1 MENINK
7 KWEDYNLDENL
18 IKALHKLNYDKP
30 LEVQDKVI
38 PLLLQEKN
46 VTVKSQTGTGK
57 TASFGIPLCQL
68 IDWNENDAVAMILTP
83 TRELALQIK
92 NEISNISVYKR
103 LKVAALI
110 GKQPIS
116 KQITDL
122 KQKTHI
128 IVGTPGR
135 VLDHLKRNTI
145 DISKIKYFVLDE
157 ADEMLN
163 MGFLPDVDTILKMAN
178 KQKTTLL
185 FSATMPIQ
193 IVELARRYQKK
204 PVIIEMQSEEMTN
217 RINQY
222 YYRVEEADKKKV
234 LVRILMENKPETGI
248 IFCNTQIMVD
258 EVHDYLEDMEIS
270 VDEIHGGMEQDDRL
284 KTMRN
289 FKKGKFRFLIATDV
303 ASRGIDIEKV
313 DLVVNFDMPNEKETY
328 IHRLGRSARVESEGK
343 GISLLTKFDKRIL
356 GEIEELINDK
366 IEEKSLLRLGKYTSI
381 EVVKSVFLKAS
392 LSEKIL
398 KDNGLKQEIMKLY
411 INSGKQKKLRKSDI
425 VGAILQLETV
435 KMEDVGI
442 ITILDSVSYV
452 DILNNKGNMVRK
464 FLNTTTIK
472 GKKMKVVEAKEWL
485 Y

>member
-1 MENINK
+1 M
-7 KWEDYNLDENL
+7 KWEDFNLDENL
-18 IKALHKLNYDKP
+18 IKALYKLNYDKP
-30 LEVQDKVI
+30 LEVQQNVI
-38 PLLLQEKN
+38 PLLLDNKN

-57 TASFGIPLCQL
+57 TASFGIPLCQM
-68 IDWNENDAVAMILTP
+68 IDWSENEAVAMILTP

-110 GKQPIS
+110 GRQPIS
-116 KQITDL
+116 KQIIDL

-135 VLDHLKRNTI
+135 ILDHLKRNTI

-163 MGFLPDVDTILKMAN
+163 MGFLPDVDEILKMAN

-204 PVIIEMQSEEMTN
+204 PVIIEMQAEEMTN
-217 RINQY
+217 RINHF
-222 YYRVEEADKKKV
+222 YYRVEDSDKKKV
-234 LVRILMENKPETGI
+234 LVRVIMENKPETGI
-248 IFCNTQIMVD
+248 IFCKTQIMVD
-258 EVHDYLEDMEIS
+258 EVHDYLEDLEIS

-284 KTMRN
+284 RVMKN
-289 FKKGKFRFLIATDV
+289 FKKGKFRFLVATDV
-303 ASRGIDIEKV
+303 AARGIDIEKV
-313 DLVVNFDMPNEKETY
+313 DLVVNYDMPNEKENY
-328 IHRLGRSARVESEGK
+328 IHRLGRSARVESNGK
-343 GISLLTKFDKRIL
+343 GVSFVAKYDKRIL
-356 GEIEELINDK
+356 AEVEELINDK
-366 IEEKSLLRLGKYTSI
+366 IEERSLFDLKKFTNMEISKSN
-381 EVVKSVFLKAS
+381 FLKAS
-392 LSEKIL
+392 KIEKVL
-398 KDNGLKQEIMKLY
+398 KDSDLKQEITKLY
-411 INSGKQKKLRKSDI
+411 INCGKQKKLRKSDI
-425 VGAILQLETV
+425 LGAILQLDTV

-442 ITILDSVSYV
+442 ISVLDSVSYV
-452 DILNNKGNMVRK
+452 DILNNKGDMVRK

-472 GKKMKVVEAKEWL
+472 GRKMKVVEAKEWL